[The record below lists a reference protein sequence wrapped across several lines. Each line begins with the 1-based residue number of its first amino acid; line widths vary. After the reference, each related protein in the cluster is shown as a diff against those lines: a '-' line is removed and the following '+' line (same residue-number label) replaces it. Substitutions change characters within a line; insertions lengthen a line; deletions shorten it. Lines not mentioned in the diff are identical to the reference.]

1 VSSLAADRR
10 PGFVFEIDVRQLL
23 AGAVLHD
30 EGRIDVLADQGGG
43 KRGRNGG
50 SQVRRLE
57 NELKDLANVLR

>member
-1 VSSLAADRR
+1 MSST
-10 PGFVFEIDVRQLL
+10 
-23 AGAVLHD
+23 
-30 EGRIDVLADQGGG
+30 DQGGG